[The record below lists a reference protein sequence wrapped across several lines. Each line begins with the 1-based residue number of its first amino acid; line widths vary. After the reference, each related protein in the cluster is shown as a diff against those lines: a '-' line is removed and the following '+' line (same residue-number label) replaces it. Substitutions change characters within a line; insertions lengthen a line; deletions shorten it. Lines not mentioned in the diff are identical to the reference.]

1 VKNIRKW
8 NIQNKYKNSIGLNNE
23 LDVQVFILFIL

>member
-1 VKNIRKW
+1 VKSIK
-8 NIQNKYKNSIGLNNE
+8 KHTEYKNSISLNNE

>member
-1 VKNIRKW
+1 MEYTE
-8 NIQNKYKNSIGLNNE
+8 YKNSISLNNE